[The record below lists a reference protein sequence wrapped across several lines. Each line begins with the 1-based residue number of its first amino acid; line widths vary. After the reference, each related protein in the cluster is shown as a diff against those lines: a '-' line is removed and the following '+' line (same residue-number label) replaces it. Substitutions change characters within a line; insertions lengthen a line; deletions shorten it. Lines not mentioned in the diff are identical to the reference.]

1 MCKYEIVGWFS
12 VQFSSVQF
20 SSCIVLGSIGMIWVC
35 WICGWM
41 IWVRVVSVDTVGIG
55 NSGIGIGAECEECVV
70 I

>member
-1 MCKYEIVGWFS
+1 MESLWIDGGTQVG
-12 VQFSSVQF
+12 
-20 SSCIVLGSIGMIWVC
+20 GDMIWVC